1 MADVKWIKLATDI
14 FDNRKIKAIEQM
26 PDGDAII
33 VVWLKILTLAG
44 TVNDGGSVY
53 FTRDIPYSDQLLS
66 AQFNRP
72 LSLIQLALNTFEK
85 FGMIE
90 IVDDIIHVSNW
101 EKYQNAESL
110 ERIREQNRQRVAKYR
125 ENKRQIKQNKQCNVT
140 GNVTGNVTVTLCNA
154 IEEDKEEDKNKI
166 YKNTTYSLSTNAD
179 PQSIITA
186 SEVVDMY
193 HDICKSYPRVRALSD
208 NRRKAINARLRTHSI
223 EDIKEVFEKAEKSSF
238 LKGGNNRNWSANF
251 DWLMNDANFCKVLD
265 GNYDDRR
272 QANEKQTSYDLDDYE
287 KFAQNYDFSVAEWTK
302 KEATK

>member
-72 LSLIQLALNTFEK
+72 LSLIQLALSTFEK

-101 EKYQNAESL
+101 EKYQNVESL
-110 ERIREQNRQRVAKYR
+110 DMIREQTRKRVAKYR
-125 ENKRQIKQNKQCNVT
+125 EKQKMLKDNEPC
-140 GNVTGNVTVTLCNA
+140 NVTVTLRNA
-154 IEEDKEEDKNKI
+154 IEEDKDKEEDKNKI
-166 YKNTTYSLSTNAD
+166 YKNTSYSLSTSVDPAPKTSAAD
-179 PQSIITA
+179 I
-186 SEVVDMY
+186 VNLY
-193 HDICKSYPRVRALSD
+193 HAICKSYPKVRALSD
-208 NRRKAINARLRTHSI
+208 SRRKAISARLRTHSMDEI
-223 EDIKEVFEKAEKSSF
+223 REVFEKAERSSF
-238 LKGGNNRNWSANF
+238 LKGSNKRNWSANF
-251 DWLMNDANFCKVLD
+251 DWLMNDANFFKVLD
-265 GNYDDRR
+265 GNYDDKR
-272 QANEKQTSYDLDDYE
+272 QSKDSQASYDLDEYE
-287 KFAQNYDFSVAEWTK
+287 KFAKNYDFSNEEWNK